1 MKSVRIGS
9 GVVAAFVLSGM
20 FSTAALAAPPGKDA
34 GTCNR
39 KCTTT
44 SSDTTPPTVSIAT
57 PSSGASVSGTVNV
70 SGSATDNASVA
81 KVEVSVDS
89 GPAQLANG
97 TSSWSWS
104 MDTRT
109 YAAGSHTVTA
119 KATDASGTA
128 PSTSVTVSVASASA
142 GPDVTL
148 ADPRATHPVEPL
160 GRGKMAE
167 SGSMTAVLYAEQL
180 TSRRAV
186 FVRDASNGATAYVDL
201 PVDTTNGWG
210 NANYAW
216 SGTDFWVLGGGGP
229 VYLRHYRFAGSPM
242 PTSASLVATQVLGD
256 SDSRVGDVL
265 VLRSGGVVAVWHQ
278 QGTSGAQGLNIGY
291 RSPAGAWQALPSLT
305 FAPSAASKQVVV
317 QHPADG
323 SVWVFTDPDGWSAA
337 GAVHLTEASDGL
349 HVDWTDATFLS
360 IGKYGDMG
368 PDGENP
374 DLAVAADPSTGTI
387 ALAYQNDHRYMFST
401 SPVVTGSY
409 VSVARITA
417 TGGVSFLVLPVYV
430 ERVSALGL
438 VVGPGWTALAYR
450 PIDQATLR
458 YDKLVVSTYRNG
470 AWGSPTVTGTVDA
483 SSQRTNYGVSRVE
496 VAAAMA
502 DGNTHFVTAG

>member
-1 MKSVRIGS
+1 MVLAP
-9 GVVAAFVLSGM
+9 AAN
-20 FSTAALAAPPGKDA
+20 AAPSG
-34 GTCNR
+34 GSRTCSR
-39 KCTTT
+39 KCTSSTT
-44 SSDTTPPTVSIAT
+44 DTTPPTVAIAT
-57 PSSGASVSGTVNV
+57 PSSGATVSGTVTV
-70 SGSATDNASVA
+70 SGSATDNVSLS

-89 GPAQLANG
+89 GPAQLASG
-97 TSSWSWS
+97 TSSWSLPV
-104 MDTRT
+104 DTRT
-109 YAAGSHTVTA
+109 YAAGSHRVTA
-119 KATDASGTA
+119 KATDTSGNAT
-128 PSTSVTVSVASASA
+128 STSVAVSVASTSS

-186 FVRDASNGATAYVDL
+186 FIRDASTGATAYVDL
-201 PVDTTNGWG
+201 PVDTANGWG

-242 PTSASLVATQVLGD
+242 PTSASLVSTQVLGD
-256 SDSRVGDVL
+256 GDSRVGDVL

-278 QGTSGAQGLNIGY
+278 QGTSGPQGLNIGY
-291 RSPAGAWQALPSLT
+291 RSPAGGWQALPPLT
-305 FAPSAASKQVVV
+305 FMPSDASKQVVV
-317 QHPADG
+317 QHPADA
-323 SVWVFTDPDGWSAA
+323 SVWVFSNADSWAA
-337 GAVHLTEASDGL
+337 VGAVHLTEASDGL
-349 HVDWTDATFLS
+349 RVDWTDGTYVS
-360 IGKYGDMG
+360 VPKYGDSA
-368 PDGENP
+368 PDRENP

-387 ALAYQNDHRYMFST
+387 ALAFQNDHRNMFST

-417 TGGVSFLVLPVYV
+417 AGNVSMLVLPVYV

-450 PIDQATLR
+450 PIDQATLT
-458 YDKLVVSTYRNG
+458 YDKLAVSTYRNG
-470 AWGSPTVTGTVDA
+470 AWGPATVTGTVG
-483 SSQRTNYGVSRVE
+483 SSNQRTNYGVSRVE
-496 VAAAMA
+496 VAAGMA
-502 DGNTHFVTAG
+502 DGNTHLVTAG